1 MPLNFT
7 TLAEFSALL
16 QDLPGPDAAAIDAA
30 RARDGQLTKPPG
42 ALGRLEDLA
51 LWYCGWR
58 GDARARVEHPQV
70 IVFAGNHGVTAQG
83 ISAFPAEVTAQM
95 VANFQNGGAA
105 VNQIA
110 GAVGARMDVHALAL
124 DTPTK
129 DMTGGPAMSE
139 DDLIDALKTGWD
151 AVDAG
156 TDLLVVGEMGIGNT
170 TSAAA
175 IALALFGGD
184 ASGWT
189 GRGTGLAPEAM
200 DHKARVVARA
210 VAANPGAENN
220 GLEAL
225 RCLGGRELAAMAGAM
240 LRARILSVPLILDG
254 FICTAAAACLEV
266 ASPGALDHAVA
277 GHVSAEPGHV
287 RLLAHLEKEPILSLG
302 MRLGEG
308 SGGALAIGVLR
319 GALACHSGMAS
330 FAEAGVSTG

>member
-1 MPLNFT
+1 
-7 TLAEFSALL
+7 
-16 QDLPGPDAAAIDAA
+16 
-30 RARDGQLTKPPG
+30 
-42 ALGRLEDLA
+42 
-51 LWYCGWR
+51 
-58 GDARARVEHPQV
+58 
-70 IVFAGNHGVTAQG
+70 
-83 ISAFPAEVTAQM
+83 
-95 VANFQNGGAA
+95 
-105 VNQIA
+105 
-110 GAVGARMDVHALAL
+110 
-124 DTPTK
+124 
-129 DMTGGPAMSE
+129 MTGGPAMSE

-287 RLLAHLEKEPILSLG
+287 RLLAHLQKEPILSLG

>member
-1 MPLNFT
+1 MSPNFT
-7 TLAEFSALL
+7 TLAEFSSLL
-16 QDLPGPDAAAIDAA
+16 ADLPAPDAAAIEAA
-30 RARDGQLTKPPG
+30 HARDRQLTKPPG
-42 ALGRLEDLA
+42 ALGRLEELA

-58 GDARARVEHPQV
+58 GDARARIKHPQV

-95 VANFQNGGAA
+95 VANFQSGGAA
-105 VNQIA
+105 VNQLA
-110 GAVGARMDVHALAL
+110 GVVGARMDVHALAL
-124 DTPTK
+124 DTPTQ
-129 DMTGGPAMSE
+129 DMTKGPAMSE
-139 DDLIDALKTGWD
+139 AEVASALITGWD
-151 AVDAG
+151 AVNVE

-184 ASGWT
+184 AAGWI

-200 DHKARVVARA
+200 TNKAEVVVRA
-210 VAANPGAENN
+210 VAANPGAQDS

-225 RCLGGRELAAMAGAM
+225 RCLGGRELAAMAGAI
-240 LRARILSVPLILDG
+240 LRARVLSIPLILDG
-254 FICTAAAACLEV
+254 FICTAAAACLEL
-266 ASPGALDHAVA
+266 AGPGALDHAVA
-277 GHVSAEPGHV
+277 GHVSAEPGHAK
-287 RLLAHLEKEPILSLG
+287 LLAELGKEPILSLG

-308 SGGALAIGVLR
+308 SGGTLAIGILQ

>member
-70 IVFAGNHGVTAQG
+70 IIFAGNHGVTAQG

-124 DTPTK
+124 DTRQK
-129 DMTGGPAMSE
+129 
-139 DDLIDALKTGWD
+139 I
-151 AVDAG
+151 
-156 TDLLVVGEMGIGNT
+156 
-170 TSAAA
+170 
-175 IALALFGGD
+175 
-184 ASGWT
+184 
-189 GRGTGLAPEAM
+189 
-200 DHKARVVARA
+200 
-210 VAANPGAENN
+210 
-220 GLEAL
+220 
-225 RCLGGRELAAMAGAM
+225 
-240 LRARILSVPLILDG
+240 
-254 FICTAAAACLEV
+254 
-266 ASPGALDHAVA
+266 
-277 GHVSAEPGHV
+277 
-287 RLLAHLEKEPILSLG
+287 
-302 MRLGEG
+302 
-308 SGGALAIGVLR
+308 
-319 GALACHSGMAS
+319 
-330 FAEAGVSTG
+330 